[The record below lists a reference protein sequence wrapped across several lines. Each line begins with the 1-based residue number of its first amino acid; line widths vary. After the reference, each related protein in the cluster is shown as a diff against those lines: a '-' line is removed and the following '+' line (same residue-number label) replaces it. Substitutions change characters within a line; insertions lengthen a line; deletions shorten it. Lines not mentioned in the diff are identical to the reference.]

1 MRTGRSKAVCLFLF
15 GKRIDCFNRYKLF
28 TKVLRIRGLAMEK
41 RCCKKN
47 KGNQPETEK
56 SKENTVREKKQMGR
70 QSIVFSDRP
79 VILAASS
86 VVGKKEGEGPLGGFF
101 DEVEQDPMFGGK
113 NWEDAESRMMRRTAE
128 RVIEKAGM
136 VKEDIRF
143 LVGGDLLGQLIATSF
158 GIETLEI
165 PTLGVYGA
173 CSTMGESLL
182 VAASLADSGYADRVM
197 AITSSHFA
205 GAEKQ
210 FRFPLGY
217 GNQRPQAA
225 TWTVT
230 GSGAVIVG
238 SAMYHD
244 AAGTKTKVISDSEK
258 DSAIESQGMKGRKIC
273 VAAATVG
280 KIVDFGVKDSMN
292 MGACMAPAA
301 ADTIARHLLD
311 FGVGPGY
318 YDKIITGDL
327 GYVGKDILVD
337 LLLQKGYDIGKNH
350 MDCGIA
356 IYDRETQDTHSGGS
370 GCGCSAVT
378 LSAYILRNM
387 CGGKWNRVLFVPTGA
402 LLSTVSFNE
411 GQSVPGIAHAV
422 VLEAE

>member
-1 MRTGRSKAVCLFLF
+1 
-15 GKRIDCFNRYKLF
+15 
-28 TKVLRIRGLAMEK
+28 MEK

-47 KGNQPETEK
+47 KGNQPETVK
-56 SKENTVREKKQMGR
+56 IKENGIREKKQMGK
-70 QSIVFSDRP
+70 QSIVFSNRP
-79 VILAASS
+79 MILAASS

-113 NWEDAESRMMRRTAE
+113 SWEDAESRMMRRAAE
-128 RVIEKAGM
+128 RAIRKAGM
-136 VKEDIRF
+136 VKDDVRF

-158 GIETLEI
+158 GIEALEI

-182 VAASLADSGYADRVM
+182 VAAGLADAGYADRVM

-238 SAMYHD
+238 SAMYHNKESVQAETD
-244 AAGTKTKVISDSEK
+244 TVLSNGDMVEVQAKK
-258 DSAIESQGMKGRKIC
+258 DCNIY
-273 VAAATVG
+273 VTAATVG

-301 ADTIARHLLD
+301 ADTIQRHLLD
-311 FGVGPGY
+311 FGVEPGY
-318 YDKIITGDL
+318 FDRIITGDL

-337 LLLQKGYDIGKNH
+337 LLLQRGYDIGKYH
-350 MDCGIA
+350 MDCGIE
-356 IYDRETQDTHSGGS
+356 IFDRNTQDTHSGGS

-378 LSAYILRNM
+378 LAAYILRNM
-387 CGGKWNRVLFVPTGA
+387 RAGKWKRVLFVPTGA